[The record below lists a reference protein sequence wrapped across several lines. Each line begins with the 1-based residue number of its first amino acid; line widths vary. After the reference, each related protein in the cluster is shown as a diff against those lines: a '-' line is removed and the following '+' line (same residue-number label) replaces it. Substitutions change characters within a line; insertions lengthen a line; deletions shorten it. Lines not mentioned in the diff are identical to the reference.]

1 MFSVNVDKLLKMT
14 DSEHDCYLSLAN
26 KVLSM
31 MGPDNTILGTVGDGV
46 LAFKLA
52 GTIHELGKSV
62 LFIDADMKEEI
73 FLSKYRLGKDLKG
86 VTSYLSGSEDA
97 RDLVCITNR
106 NDFDIVFT
114 GNVDDINIKDV
125 ESSRLKDFID
135 NYVDYDVV
143 VVQSD
148 EFGKAASCCDRS
160 VLMLQQADYS
170 EMSAQQKVKN
180 LDKQGCYVLG
190 VIINE

>member
-1 MFSVNVDKLLKMT
+1 MFSVNVDKILNMT
-14 DSEHDCYLSLAN
+14 DNEHNCYLSLAN
-26 KVLSM
+26 KIMSI
-31 MGPDNTILGTVGDGV
+31 MGEDNTILGTVGDGV

-52 GTIHELGKSV
+52 GTFHELGKSV
-62 LFIDADMKEEI
+62 LFIDGDMKEEI

-106 NDFDIVFT
+106 NDLDVVFT
-114 GNVDDINIKDV
+114 GNVDGVSIKDIDPD
-125 ESSRLKDFID
+125 RLKDFID
-135 NYVDYDVV
+135 NYVDYDMVV
-143 VVQSD
+143 VHSD
-148 EFGKAASCCDRS
+148 ESGKVAACCDRS

-170 EMSAQQKVKN
+170 ELGAQQKVKN

-190 VIINE
+190 VVINE